1 VRVTIMSVGS
11 RGDMQPLLGFGAALA
26 AVGHEVRFATHPK
39 FEPMVRAMDLD
50 FARLAEGQVS
60 QGPDT
65 AEGRRWMALE
75 ARGWPAWVG
84 IVQDARSVARRRLA
98 DAVAACE
105 GAEAIVAVELAMLL
119 GWQMAERGG
128 VPLVRVRLT
137 PPPPRAG
144 SPLAGVVRE
153 AVWLAM
159 RPWLRAVR
167 RDVGLAPLPLRE
179 PLGQLERR
187 RTLEL
192 CAFSP
197 AVVTEPARA
206 GRWTHITGYWFLDRD
221 LDPEPP
227 AGLEAFLAAGPPPV
241 CVDFG
246 SMTDP
251 GPAGKAVAALLRAGQ
266 RGVLLRGLG
275 GLRGLELP
283 DEVFGVDAVAHAWL
297 FGRCAAVVHHGGA
310 GTTAAALRAGVPS
323 VVVPHMIDQSAWG
336 RRMHALGAGPAPIR
350 RRRLSIE
357 RLHAAIEEAVTDP
370 EIRESARA
378 LGERIRG
385 EDGIARATDAFQ
397 RHLSHDPGRSPVGVT
412 NG

>member
-1 VRVTIMSVGS
+1 
-11 RGDMQPLLGFGAALA
+11 MQPLLGFGAALA
-26 AVGHEVRFATHPK
+26 SLGHEVRFATHPK
-39 FEPMVRAMDLD
+39 FEPMVRGMDLD
-50 FARLAEGQVS
+50 FAPLAEGQVS

-75 ARGWPAWVG
+75 ARGWPAWLG
-84 IVQDARSVARRRLA
+84 ILQDARSVARRRLA

-119 GWQMAERGG
+119 GWQMAERCG

-153 AVWLAM
+153 AAWLAM

-167 RDVGLAPLPLRE
+167 RDVGLAPLPPRE

-227 AGLEAFLAAGPPPV
+227 AGLEAFLAAGPAPV

-246 SMTDP
+246 SMIDP
-251 GPAGKAVAALLRAGQ
+251 GPASKVVAALVRAGQ

-275 GLRGLELP
+275 GLRGVELP

-350 RRRLSIE
+350 RRRLSME
-357 RLHAAIEEAVTDP
+357 RLHAAIEAAVTDP

-397 RHLSHDPGRSPVGVT
+397 RHLTHDPEPSPVGVT